1 MITYDILEKN
11 IKSNKIDNSYIFC
24 GQDEELIKEG
34 VNQLVKPFVQEDMVD
49 LNYIRIDGNTVS
61 SEEVINACE
70 TMPFMG
76 EKKVVVL
83 FRANFL
89 KDKVD
94 SNSEKVY
101 KEIKEYLK
109 NIPDFTLLI
118 LYYVFDDKR
127 DTPKKNKKLMS
138 LDKITTIVHC
148 DKLKRDRYIKKV
160 EEVFKEKG
168 KNIGGIEL
176 RYFCEKVSNNF
187 DIIRNEVD
195 KLISYTNG
203 RDIKKEDIDKL
214 IPSNSE
220 DDIFDLVDLISQ
232 KKIDKAIDV
241 MDEILFKADQHMLI
255 IISIE
260 NQFKKLY
267 RIKVGMQNGKRLN
280 DFMSELKVPQFVC
293 EKLINLSNKFT
304 LKQLEELIKLCVST
318 EVKLKSTAIDKRMEL
333 EMLLISTL
341 TVKK

>member
-101 KEIKEYLK
+101 KEIK
-109 NIPDFTLLI
+109 
-118 LYYVFDDKR
+118 
-127 DTPKKNKKLMS
+127 
-138 LDKITTIVHC
+138 
-148 DKLKRDRYIKKV
+148 
-160 EEVFKEKG
+160 
-168 KNIGGIEL
+168 
-176 RYFCEKVSNNF
+176 
-187 DIIRNEVD
+187 
-195 KLISYTNG
+195 
-203 RDIKKEDIDKL
+203 
-214 IPSNSE
+214 
-220 DDIFDLVDLISQ
+220 
-232 KKIDKAIDV
+232 
-241 MDEILFKADQHMLI
+241 
-255 IISIE
+255 
-260 NQFKKLY
+260 
-267 RIKVGMQNGKRLN
+267 
-280 DFMSELKVPQFVC
+280 
-293 EKLINLSNKFT
+293 
-304 LKQLEELIKLCVST
+304 
-318 EVKLKSTAIDKRMEL
+318 
-333 EMLLISTL
+333 
-341 TVKK
+341 